1 MCWSARPA
9 GRPGQSRPD
18 AAWRASA
25 FRRVGIPQ
33 CCESIP
39 AGGIC
44 GQDTHRGYAV
54 VQLAGEQQPGH
65 LIERE
70 PGLHQMRRERVAQA
84 RSQKAPPKS
93 QGGERAARAGI
104 GQFVRECIAE
114 LRKVQ
119 WPTRVQLWQA
129 TGVVIIVCIVIGV
142 YIAALD
148 AVLFRASR
156 WLINEYAAH

>member
-1 MCWSARPA
+1 VADGDRKEERSGERSRTPAQAR
-9 GRPGQSRPD
+9 
-18 AAWRASA
+18 RAS
-25 FRRVGIPQ
+25 
-33 CCESIP
+33 
-39 AGGIC
+39 
-44 GQDTHRGYAV
+44 
-54 VQLAGEQQPGH
+54 
-65 LIERE
+65 
-70 PGLHQMRRERVAQA
+70 RRERVAQA
-84 RSQKAPPKS
+84 RNQKAPPKS
-93 QGGERAARAGI
+93 QGGERAPRAGI

-156 WLINEYAAH
+156 WLIDEYAAH

>member
-1 MCWSARPA
+1 VADGDRKEERSGERSRTPAQAR
-9 GRPGQSRPD
+9 
-18 AAWRASA
+18 RAS
-25 FRRVGIPQ
+25 
-33 CCESIP
+33 
-39 AGGIC
+39 
-44 GQDTHRGYAV
+44 
-54 VQLAGEQQPGH
+54 
-65 LIERE
+65 
-70 PGLHQMRRERVAQA
+70 RRERVAQA
-84 RSQKAPPKS
+84 RAQKAPPKS

-156 WLINEYAAH
+156 WLIDEYAAH